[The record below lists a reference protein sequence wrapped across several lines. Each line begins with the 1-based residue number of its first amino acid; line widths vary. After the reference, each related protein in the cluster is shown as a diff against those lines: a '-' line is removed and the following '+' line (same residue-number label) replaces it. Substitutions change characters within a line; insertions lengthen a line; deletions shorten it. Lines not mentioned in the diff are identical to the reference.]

1 MAGEE
6 IGFSSALGKRAPYM
20 GFLPANLVSAWGPI
34 VGTVSVAAW
43 AAAQM
48 GVPITPIS
56 YAATTAA
63 LCGTEWILAGDK
75 PWRWWGKFRKGKRRA
90 KAGLRFEPTDKA
102 LKPSV
107 PARTIKKKTYLA
119 IENVSALETYVEFR
133 LRGRKVGAYLL
144 RKGNAFKVVFAFSC
158 KGFGSSIYPEDA
170 LKICEYLQEGLKS
183 LTTTESITFEMST
196 RSDCGDRLDQLQTLI
211 DSDIQPELKYLLK
224 WDQERAKGLTRI
236 NRHNPKRLT
245 IYYTYSVGAGAKKA
259 DDPIES
265 FLYTLSDTF
274 KEWFSKPNDR
284 KLRDRLHDLLK
295 NAYLQGFSGAEDYLS
310 ERLSLPVKALKAQDI
325 WRIDWER
332 FNKGSCPEVPH
343 LLVLNKEGLKLEGR
357 GNAHAASKL
366 HPAAPVEHKSYVYI
380 PGRKKYVGVA
390 VLDGKPNRR
399 WKKDDPESRL
409 NQLMFGSNALN
420 HPKMPDTTITVQFT
434 GQNQRDALKN
444 AEGLARSGQRDAR
457 LASLKG
463 KLDQNAEH
471 RKSKAID
478 ADWILREGGV
488 TARVAWVAQIERD
501 SLEELDRAMHT
512 FCTLSDF
519 TGGIVTREV
528 EYAMDIWH
536 QTMPY
541 AWGKLLKDP
550 WDRRIEDTTHALMCF
565 IPLIYDRMKDNC
577 GVEYIS
583 QRGYTPVFSN
593 PFCPNPHGHMIKLG
607 KTGSGK
613 SVEEIGSIIM
623 ALAMGG
629 NVIIVDATRGDGT
642 GTFDPI
648 VEFVGGSYYNTMRDS
663 YNLFQG
669 ADFRKLSDD
678 TNEGKEESARSIAQ
692 KLFRKFLVDAMKDLA
707 LGDDPDKTK
716 ERQYK
721 QVLAILIEQFLSR
734 QDIQERYDA
743 AFDGGFGSDA
753 WQAFPTLKDFYAY
766 LNPENLPEMVRND
779 DTEQTIKEIALSI
792 GAILARPIGEAI
804 SRPSTFRSES
814 KFTVVALAGL
824 SGNDDAKPLAL
835 AAASFVLA
843 SSLDNDR
850 TLFIGD
856 ESSYLSAF
864 EAYMQIVAG
873 FFSGGRKMGIW
884 CHLLGQND
892 KGIQASPF
900 AEDIYSNVATYFAGK
915 VSSKVAASLEAH
927 GVPAHLLK
935 RNISED
941 EDDDH
946 QDALTEWIYSQPEEG
961 RHCAVFFPPSFAHL
975 ALAVNGKPELRLR
988 KQFNEMFPND
998 KYAANAAFAKHL
1010 REQSTEALAD
1020 F

>member
-34 VGTVSVAAW
+34 VGAVSITAW
-43 AAAQM
+43 AAGQI
-48 GVPITPIS
+48 GLPITPVGF
-56 YAATTAA
+56 AATNAA

-119 IENVSALETYVEFR
+119 IENVSALESYVEFR

-144 RKGNAFKVVFAFSC
+144 RNGKAFKVVFAFNC
-158 KGFGSSIYPEDA
+158 MGFGSSIYPEDA
-170 LKICEYLQEGLKS
+170 LQVCEYLQEGLKS
-183 LTTTESITFEMST
+183 LTPTESVTFEMST
-196 RSDCGDRLDQLQTLI
+196 RSDCNDRLDQLQSLI

-224 WDQERAKGLTRI
+224 WDQERSKGLSRI
-236 NRHNPKRLT
+236 HRHNPKRLT
-245 IYYTYSVGAGAKKA
+245 VYYTYSVGAGAKKA
-259 DDPIES
+259 DDAIES
-265 FLYTLSDTF
+265 FLYILSDTF

-295 NAYLQGFSGAEDYLS
+295 NAYLQGFSGAEDYLT
-310 ERLSLPVKALKAQDI
+310 ERLNLPVKALKAQDI

-357 GNAHAASKL
+357 GNPHAASKL
-366 HPAAPVEHKSYVYI
+366 HPAAPVEHKSYVYL

-399 WKKDDPESRL
+399 WKKDDPDSRL

-444 AEGLARSGQRDAR
+444 AEGLARSGQRDAK
-457 LASLKG
+457 LANQKG

-501 SLEELDRAMHT
+501 SLEDLDIAMHT
-512 FCTLSDF
+512 FCSHSDF
-519 TGGIVTREV
+519 TGGIVAREV

-541 AWGKLLKDP
+541 TWGKLLKAP

-565 IPLIYDRMKDNC
+565 LPLIYDRMTDTE
-577 GVEYIS
+577 GVGYVS
-583 QRGYTPVFSN
+583 QRGYTPIYLN
-593 PFCPNPHGHMIKLG
+593 PFCRKPHNHVIKAA
-607 KTGSGK
+607 KTGGGK
-613 SVEEIGSIIM
+613 SVEEIGSIIT

-648 VEFVGGSYYNTMRDS
+648 TDFLGGSYYNTMADS

-678 TNEGKEESARSIAQ
+678 TNEGKEESARQIAQ
-692 KLFRKFLVDAMKDLA
+692 KIFRKFLVDACKDLA
-707 LGDDPDKTK
+707 LGDDPDKGK

-721 QVLAILIEQFLSR
+721 QVLAILIESFLAR
-734 QDIQERYDA
+734 PAIQERYEA
-743 AFDGGFGSDA
+743 AFDGGFGSEQ
-753 WQAFPTLKDFYAY
+753 WRNFPTLIDFFTY
-766 LNPENLPEMVRND
+766 LDAKHLPEIVR
-779 DTEQTIKEIALSI
+779 TPESEQSVKEIALSI
-792 GAILARPIGEAI
+792 GAILARPIGQAI
-804 SRPSTFRSES
+804 SRPSTFKSES
-814 KFTVVALAGL
+814 KLTVVALAGL
-824 SGNDDAKPLAL
+824 SGNDDAMPLAL
-835 AAASFVLA
+835 AASSFVLS
-843 SSLDNDR
+843 SSLENDL

-856 ESSYLSAF
+856 ESSYLATFDS
-864 EAYMQIVAG
+864 YMQIVSG
-873 FFSGGRKMGIW
+873 FFSGGRKMGVW
-884 CHLLGQND
+884 VHLLGQNID
-892 KGIQASPF
+892 RIAASPF
-900 AEDIYSNVATYFAGK
+900 AEDIFANTTTYFCGQ
-915 VSSKVAASLEAH
+915 VTSKVAASLEAR
-927 GVPAHLLK
+927 GVPKHLLK
-935 RNISED
+935 RNIAND
-941 EDDDH
+941 EINV
-946 QDALTEWIYSQPEEG
+946 QDALTEWVYSQPEEG
-961 RHCAVFFPPSFAHL
+961 QHCSVFYPPSFAHL
-975 ALAVNGKPELRLR
+975 ALAVNGKEEQRLR
-988 KQFNEMFPND
+988 KQFNEMFPGD